1 MENILEISKLNKSYT
16 NFSLK
21 DISFSLPDN
30 SITGFIGV
38 NGSGKTTTIRSILG
52 LVKFNSGIIKLF
64 GQDIS
69 RNTKAFKE
77 RVGVVLDERGF
88 YEEFSMAEM
97 KGIVAPAYKNWQER
111 DYNDYMEQ
119 FGLNPKQK
127 ISTLSKGMKMKF
139 SLALALSH
147 EAEFLIMDEP
157 TSGLDPLIRSQ
168 MLKILADYMKKSGRS
183 VFFSTH
189 ITSDLEQIADRLILI
204 DNGRILFQEK
214 KDTLF
219 ETYRIVKG
227 DSRLLNT
234 ESRKLFLSLNPMD
247 CSFIGLTDKP
257 EEIARIMPDV
267 LMERP
272 TIENIM
278 LGKIERGD
286 AS

>member
-1 MENILEISKLNKSYT
+1 MS
-16 NFSLK
+16 
-21 DISFSLPDN
+21 
-30 SITGFIGV
+30 
-38 NGSGKTTTIRSILG
+38 
-52 LVKFNSGIIKLF
+52 
-64 GQDIS
+64 
-69 RNTKAFKE
+69 
-77 RVGVVLDERGF
+77 
-88 YEEFSMAEM
+88 EM
-97 KGIVAPAYKNWQER
+97 KGIVAPAYKNWQEQ
-111 DYNDYMEQ
+111 DYKDYMEQ

-147 EAEFLIMDEP
+147 KAELLIMDEP

-168 MLKILADYMKKSGRS
+168 MLKILADYIKKSGRA

-214 KDTLF
+214 KDTLL
-219 ETYRIVKG
+219 EAYRIVKG

-257 EEIARIMPDV
+257 EEIARIMPDA